1 MGLAQSINKAL
12 HSQLELYVAWVPVI
26 NTFKV
31 GEYGIFK
38 DSIFTSQGHLKD
50 KYPDINLKTEKGN
63 PAEFDFLSAGTK
75 IFKFDASGKAI
86 DSFAGL
92 GNAEATLKFVF
103 QSADSC
109 KVTAKMT
116 SEELKNIDEV
126 GTFLAKKDNWRNK
139 FCVVSKAY
147 TGENC
152 VVIGSKEAGTEIEI
166 KASADIL
173 KQIEAGKVNGGFE
186 FKSNRDST
194 FKAIGETG
202 VLALSLFKLNIF
214 NRPKVLPLDAK
225 VDFKVEE
232 LKGDMEDDF

>member
-12 HSQLELYVAWVPVI
+12 QGQLKLYAAWLPVV

-31 GEYGIFK
+31 GEFGIFS
-38 DSIFTSQGHLKD
+38 DGIFQSLGNLKD
-50 KYPDINLKTEKGN
+50 KYPDINLKIDKGN
-63 PAEFDFLSAGTK
+63 PAEIDFLSAGTK
-75 IFKFDASGKAI
+75 MFKFDAGGNAV

-103 QSADSC
+103 ESADSC
-109 KVTAKMT
+109 KITAKMT
-116 SEELKNIDEV
+116 SEQLKNIDEV
-126 GTFLAKKDNWRNK
+126 ATFLAKKNNWRNK
-139 FCVVSKAY
+139 FSVVSQTY

-166 KASADIL
+166 KASADVL
-173 KQIEAGKVNGGFE
+173 KQIETGKVNAGFE

-214 NRPKVLPLDAK
+214 NRPKVLTRDAK

-232 LKGDMEDDF
+232 LEGEMQDDF